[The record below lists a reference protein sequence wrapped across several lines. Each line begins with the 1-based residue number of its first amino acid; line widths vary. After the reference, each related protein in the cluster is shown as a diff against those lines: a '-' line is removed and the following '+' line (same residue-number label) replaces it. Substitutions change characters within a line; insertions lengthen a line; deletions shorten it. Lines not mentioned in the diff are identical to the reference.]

1 MRLNLHDYSGHP
13 FQAQLARYLAGHG
26 HEVVHTYSAQYVTGH
41 GRLTLQPG
49 DPAELTFHGLTA
61 AAPMIKYSPL
71 GRTRFELSYAAA
83 WRAWLEHE
91 DFDLVV
97 ACNVPLLAL
106 ARMRRYFA
114 RRRQPWVLWHQD
126 IYSMGM
132 SAEIERKLP
141 RPLAGVV
148 ARQVE
153 RLEAAQV
160 ASASAVV
167 PISDAFVEKYAE
179 WGVVHPDRQV
189 VVPNWAP
196 LDELVPTERNNAW
209 AAAQGLPTEGLRLVY
224 AGTLG
229 RKHNPLLLLELL
241 DQCQRRGVPASLL
254 VVSEG
259 VGADDL
265 RTAAGDRTDV
275 RVLGYQPAEDM
286 SEVLGCADVLLALL
300 EPDAARFS
308 VPSKVL
314 SYLSV
319 GRPIVALVP
328 DGNPAAQ
335 DVQQAGGCAADPT
348 PAGARA
354 AAEWIAA
361 VSRDPA
367 DLAARAARS
376 RSLAEERFSIDRIGP
391 QFEEIFGAVLNG
403 SPRGDLFAAA
413 HANRISADAG
423 PAAP

>member
-13 FQAQLARYLAGHG
+13 FQAQLARYLAGRG

-41 GRLTLQPG
+41 GRLERQPG
-49 DPAELTFHGLTA
+49 DPELLSFRGLVA
-61 AAPMIKYSPL
+61 DAPMIKYSPL
-71 GRTRFELSYAAA
+71 GRVRFEMSYAAA
-83 WRAWLEHE
+83 WRSWLEQEH
-91 DFDLVV
+91 FDLVV

-114 RRRQPWVLWHQD
+114 REHQPWALWHQD

-132 SAEIERKLP
+132 SAEVDRKLP
-141 RPLAGVV
+141 GPLARVLT
-148 ARQVE
+148 RRLE

-167 PISDAFVEKYAE
+167 PISDGFIDKYVE
-179 WGVVHPDRQV
+179 WGVRNPARQH

-196 LDELVPTERNNAW
+196 LDELVPAARDNAW
-209 AAAQGLPTEGLRLVY
+209 AREHGLPVDSVRLVY

-229 RKHNPLLLLELL
+229 RKHNPLLLIDLL
-241 DQCQRRGVPASLL
+241 DECRRRGVDASLL

-265 RTAAGDRTDV
+265 RAAAGDRPDV
-275 RVLGYQPAEDM
+275 MVLGYQPAEVM
-286 SEVLGCADVLLALL
+286 SEVLSSADVLLALL

-319 GRPIVALVP
+319 GRPVVALMP
-328 DGNPAAQ
+328 EGNPAAQ
-335 DVQQAGGCAADPT
+335 DVQEAGGCAAEPSAEGVRT
-348 PAGARA
+348 A
-354 AAEWIAA
+354 ADWIAA
-361 VSRDPA
+361 ATADPR
-367 DLAARAARS
+367 DLAARAARA
-376 RSLAEERFSIDRIGP
+376 RRLAEERFSIDRIGP
-391 QFEEIFGAVLNG
+391 RFERIFTAALGQASSAGAT
-403 SPRGDLFAAA
+403 AAL
-413 HANRISADAG
+413 DTL
-423 PAAP
+423 AAPSESVA

>member
-13 FQAQLARYLAGHG
+13 FQAQLARYLAGRG

-41 GRLTLQPG
+41 GRLDLQPG
-49 DPAELTFHGLTA
+49 DPQQLQFHGLTA
-61 AAPMIKYSPL
+61 DAPMIKYSPL
-71 GRTRFELSYAAA
+71 GRARFEISYAAA
-83 WRAWLEHE
+83 WRAWLERE

-114 RRRQPWVLWHQD
+114 QRRQPWVLWHQD
-126 IYSMGM
+126 IYSLGM
-132 SAEIERKLP
+132 SAELQRRLP
-141 RPLAGVV
+141 GPFARRV
-148 ARQVE
+148 ADRLE

-160 ASASAVV
+160 ASADAVV
-167 PISDAFVEKYAE
+167 GISDSFVAKYAQ
-179 WGVVHPDRQV
+179 WHVRKPARQY

-196 LDELVPTERNNAW
+196 LDELVPCDRDNGWARRNN
-209 AAAQGLPTEGLRLVY
+209 LPTDGVRLVY

-241 DQCQRRGVPASLL
+241 DKCQQHGVAASLL

-265 RTAAGDRTDV
+265 RAAAGTRPDV
-275 RVLGYQPAEDM
+275 QVLGYQPAEDM
-286 SEVLGCADVLLALL
+286 SEVLGSADVLVALL
-300 EPDAARFS
+300 EPDAAQFS

-328 DGNPAAQ
+328 AGNPAAR
-335 DVQQAGGCAADPT
+335 DVGEAGGCAAEPT
-348 PAGARA
+348 ADGVGVA
-354 AAEWIAA
+354 AAWVAQ
-361 VSRDPA
+361 VSKDPR
-367 DLAARAARS
+367 DLAARAARA
-376 RSLAEERFSIDRIGP
+376 RSLAETRFAIDRIGA
-391 QFEEIFGAVLNG
+391 QFEEIFTTVLDDSGVVG
-403 SPRGDLFAAA
+403 SYIPTNAKTLTPESGSVA
-413 HANRISADAG
+413 
-423 PAAP
+423 